1 MAKIRGRGQGVKHNG
16 LRFWARPL
24 EISNPPRKVSSYLV
38 LFSLVAG
45 GLITLPA
52 SGKAQEKKKFEPVQH
67 VRPIQADPVAATEA
81 APPVRPQTS
90 STYQIGTGDVLE
102 VNVWREPEISQKLVV
117 RPDGMISLPLIGD
130 VTANGETSEGLA
142 QDITAKLKSY
152 LTSPQVTI
160 IVVEVRSKWYMIVGE
175 VEKPGSYPLSRP
187 ITVMEALS
195 QVGGFREFAK
205 TGKIYVL
212 REVNGKTVRL
222 AFHYNRV
229 VKGKDSRENIEV
241 HNGDTIVVP

>member
-1 MAKIRGRGQGVKHNG
+1 MGKIPGRRQALKHNG
-16 LRFWARPL
+16 LRFCARPW

-67 VRPIQADPVAATEA
+67 VRPIQAEPVAATEA
-81 APPVRPQTS
+81 APPVRPQS

-117 RPDGMISLPLIGD
+117 RPDGMISLPLVGD
-130 VTANGETSEGLA
+130 VTANGQTSEGLA

-160 IVVEVRSKWYMIVGE
+160 IVVEVRSKWYVTVGE
-175 VEKPGSYPLSRP
+175 VDKPGTYPLARP

-205 TGKIYVL
+205 TNKIYVL
-212 REVNGKTVRL
+212 RQVNGKTVRL

-229 VKGKDSRENIEV
+229 VKGKDSSENIEV